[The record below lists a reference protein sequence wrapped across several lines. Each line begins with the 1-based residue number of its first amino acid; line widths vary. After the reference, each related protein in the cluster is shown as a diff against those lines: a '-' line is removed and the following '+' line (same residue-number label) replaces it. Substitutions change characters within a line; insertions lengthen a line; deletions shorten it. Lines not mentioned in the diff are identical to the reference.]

1 MSHQPTKRVLG
12 LLAKQP
18 LPGLVKSRLASQTSP
33 EWATQVAQAFLM
45 DTLYRLGEFEARR
58 ILAYAPAEAESFF
71 QPWPA
76 IAMS

>member
-1 MSHQPTKRVLG
+1 MRALG

-33 EWATQVAQAFLM
+33 EWAAQVAQAFLT

-58 ILAYAPAEAESFF
+58 ILAYAPAEAKSFF

-76 IAMS
+76 IALN

>member
-1 MSHQPTKRVLG
+1 MANQSTMRALG

-33 EWATQVAQAFLM
+33 EWAAQVAQAFLT

-58 ILAYAPAEAESFF
+58 ILAYAPAEAKSFF

-76 IAMS
+76 IALN